1 MTHSS
6 TGRAPTDAH
15 ATLTHVLPLVSKL
28 FRRLVR
34 GNDLFWEAALLRL
47 LENEQPSL
55 WEEGLRRVCFDSQA
69 DEIRERISKI
79 KQLRR
84 RGKRTKDD
92 ELQDLVGDP
101 QSTELF
107 RPNRSPSASL
117 QTDAQE
123 NSSEGERL
131 LEQACEAMAKQ
142 SPRNRTPSA
151 SGIHQVLFQTILNR
165 HIRFQGPVFAMSQS
179 VRIGDAYGAMC
190 LAAWSSAFF
199 FSLPLIIISR
209 QACTSSSRDIAF

>member
-1 MTHSS
+1 
-6 TGRAPTDAH
+6 
-15 ATLTHVLPLVSKL
+15 
-28 FRRLVR
+28 VR

-92 ELQDLVGDP
+92 ELQNLVGDP

-131 LEQACEAMAKQ
+131 LQQACEAMAKQ
-142 SPRNRTPSA
+142 SQRNRTACA

-199 FSLPLIIISR
+199 FSLPLIILPISR

>member
-34 GNDLFWEAALLRL
+34 RSDLFWRAALLRL

-55 WEEGLRRVCFDSQA
+55 WEEGLRRVCFDCQA

-84 RGKRTKDD
+84 RGKRTKDG
-92 ELQDLVGDP
+92 ELQHLVGDP

-107 RPNRSPSASL
+107 RPNQSPSVSL
-117 QTDAQE
+117 HTEE

-199 FSLPLIIISR
+199 FSHPLIILPISR